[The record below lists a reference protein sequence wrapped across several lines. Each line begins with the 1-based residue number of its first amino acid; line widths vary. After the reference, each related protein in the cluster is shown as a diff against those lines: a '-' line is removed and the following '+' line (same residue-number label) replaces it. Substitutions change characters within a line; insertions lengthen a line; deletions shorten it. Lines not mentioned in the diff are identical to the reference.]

1 MRRGCDRWGHPWLA
15 LGLLLVLF
23 AGGCGGCASQKSGEV
38 DQPPGDIEQGTLIEQ
53 LRAPSD
59 LRKTYRPPTTEEYVR
74 LTDLLTEFYAD
85 LLEGATDFDRFRDPF
100 REAGLRLQTVERA
113 GQTWVL
119 LFEGGPKWRGTGVY
133 AFRTGTDRREVIL
146 QAPHSYYDIH
156 TGEIT
161 EAIFQQTDAR
171 AFFFN
176 SLHRYR
182 GATRLL
188 AGNETHPS
196 DLSHDTTSYFQAIL
210 TEYLTHRPD
219 ALVVQF
225 HGYDRDSLRD
235 RRVGVVLSDGSDNP
249 ADHVRSA
256 GGRLDGTVADWKVA
270 IYGEETDDYGAT
282 ANAQG
287 QWIRRFD
294 HGRFLHV
301 EMLREVRDRLE
312 EGGPELEAVGEA
324 IVGSDE

>member
-1 MRRGCDRWGHPWLA
+1 VRRGGDRWTHPWIA
-15 LGLLLVLF
+15 IGLLLVLF

-38 DQPPGDIEQGTLIEQ
+38 DHPPGQVEQGRLIEQ

-59 LRKTYRPPTTEEYVR
+59 LRKTYQPPTTEQYVR
-74 LTDLLTEFYAD
+74 LTTLLTDFYAD
-85 LLEGATDFDRFRDPF
+85 LLEGVTDFDRFRDPF
-100 REAGLRLQTVERA
+100 RRAGLRLQTVER
-113 GQTWVL
+113 GDQTWVI
-119 LFEGGPKWRGTGVY
+119 LFEGGSTWRGTGVY
-133 AFRTGTDRREVIL
+133 AFRTGTDRREVVL

-161 EAIFQQTDAR
+161 ETIFRQTDAR

-176 SLHRYR
+176 TLHRYR

-210 TEYLTHRPD
+210 TEYLTHRPN
-219 ALVVQF
+219 ALVVQL

-235 RRVGVVLSDGSDNP
+235 RRIGLVLSDGSDDP
-249 ADHVRSA
+249 ADHVHSV
-256 GGRLDGTVADWKVA
+256 GGRLEGTVDDWKVA
-270 IYGEETDDYGAT
+270 IYGEGTDDYGAT

-312 EGGPELEAVGEA
+312 AGGPELEAVGDA